1 MMTTVEAPETVEGWY
16 VQHDFFRFQWSLWR
30 TFTPAKRNRVIE
42 EAAAW
47 LKLQTQTD
55 RGDSASYNVVGHK
68 SDLLLTHFR
77 PSLEALNQVKISL
90 RQTEFFA
97 YLEPVYGYLSVIE
110 LGMYEVI
117 GAARRKLEAQ
127 GLEEG
132 TDAYQRAYQEELQQQ
147 KEALQDRLYPEIP
160 SGRYQCFYPMNKR
173 RGETH
178 NWYTLSM
185 DERRN
190 LMRGHGMT
198 GRRYAGRVK
207 QIISGSVG
215 FDDWEWGVSLF
226 ADDPLVFKKLVYEMR
241 FDAASA
247 LYGEFGEFFV
257 GIRFEP
263 EEIGH
268 VLSGTLTSS
277 T

>member
-1 MMTTVEAPETVEGWY
+1 MTTVEAPETIEGWY
-16 VQHDFFRFQWSLWR
+16 VQHDLFTFQWSLWR
-30 TFTPAKRNRVIE
+30 TLAPAKRNRLIE

-47 LKLQTQTD
+47 LKAQAQTE
-55 RGDSASYNVVGHK
+55 RGDSAAFNVVGHK
-68 SDLLLTHFR
+68 GDLLLTHFR
-77 PSLEALNQVKISL
+77 PSLETLNHVKVSL

-110 LGMYEVI
+110 LGLYEVI
-117 GAARRKLEAQ
+117 GAVRRKLASQ

-132 TDAYQRAYQEELQQQ
+132 TDTYSTAYQEELQQQ
-147 KEALQDRLYPEIP
+147 KEALQDRLFPEIP
-160 SGRYQCFYPMNKR
+160 PGRYQCFYPMNKR
-173 RGETH
+173 RGEIH

-185 DERRN
+185 DERRS

-198 GRRYAGRVK
+198 GRRYAGRVQ

-226 ADDPLVFKKLVYEMR
+226 SDDPLVFKKLIYDMR
-241 FDAASA
+241 FDAASS

-263 EEIGH
+263 EELGH
-268 VLSGTLTSS
+268 VLSGTLRSS
-277 T
+277 P

>member
-1 MMTTVEAPETVEGWY
+1 MTTVEAPETIEGWY
-16 VQHDFFRFQWSLWR
+16 VQHDLFTFQWSLWR
-30 TFTPAKRNRVIE
+30 TLAPAKRNRLIE
-42 EAAAW
+42 EAADW
-47 LKLQTQTD
+47 LKVQMQTE
-55 RGDSASYNVVGHK
+55 RGDSAAFNVVGHK
-68 SDLLLTHFR
+68 GDVLLTHFR
-77 PSLEALNQVKISL
+77 PSLEALNQVKVSL
-90 RQTEFFA
+90 RHTEFFA

-117 GAARRKLEAQ
+117 GVVKRKLEAQ

-132 TDAYQRAYQEELQQQ
+132 TDAYNAAYQEEMEQQ
-147 KEALQDRLYPEIP
+147 KEVLQERLYPEIP

-185 DERRN
+185 DERRS

-226 ADDPLVFKKLVYEMR
+226 SDDPLVFKKLVYEMR
-241 FDAASA
+241 FDAASS

-263 EEIGH
+263 EELGH
-268 VLSGTLTSS
+268 VLSGTLAAP
-277 T
+277 

>member
-1 MMTTVEAPETVEGWY
+1 MTTVEAPETIEGWY
-16 VQHDFFRFQWSLWR
+16 VQHDLFTFQWSRWR
-30 TFTPAKRNRVIE
+30 TLDSDKRDQLIE

-47 LKLQTQTD
+47 LKAQTQTE
-55 RGDSASYNVVGHK
+55 RGDSAAFNVVGHK
-68 SDLLLTHFR
+68 GDVLLTHFR
-77 PSLEALNQVKISL
+77 PSLEALNQIKVSL
-90 RQTEFFA
+90 RQTEFFN

-117 GAARRKLEAQ
+117 GVVKRKLDAQ

-132 TDAYQRAYQEELQQQ
+132 TEAYKAAYQEEIEQQ
-147 KEALQDRLYPEIP
+147 KEALKERLYPEIP
-160 SGRYQCFYPMNKR
+160 AGRYQCFYPMNKR

-185 DERRN
+185 DERRS

-241 FDAASA
+241 FDEASSR
-247 LYGEFGEFFV
+247 YGEFGEFFV

-263 EEIGH
+263 EQLGD
-268 VLSGTLTSS
+268 VLSGTLAAP
-277 T
+277 

>member
-1 MMTTVEAPETVEGWY
+1 MTTVEAPETIEGWY
-16 VQHDFFRFQWSLWR
+16 VQHDLFTFQWSLWR
-30 TFTPAKRNRVIE
+30 TLAPAKRNRLIE

-47 LKLQTQTD
+47 LKVQMQTE
-55 RGDSASYNVVGHK
+55 RGDSAAFNVVGHK
-68 SDLLLTHFR
+68 GDVLLTHFR
-77 PSLEALNQVKISL
+77 PSLEALNQVKVSL

-117 GAARRKLEAQ
+117 GVVKRKLEAQ

-132 TDAYQRAYQEELQQQ
+132 TEAYHTAYQEEMEQQ
-147 KEALQDRLYPEIP
+147 KLVLQERLYPEIP
-160 SGRYQCFYPMNKR
+160 AGRYQCFYPMNKR

-185 DERRN
+185 DERRS
-190 LMRGHGMT
+190 LMRGHGLT

-215 FDDWEWGVSLF
+215 LDDWEWGVSLF
-226 ADDPLVFKKLVYEMR
+226 SDDPLVFKKLVYEMR
-241 FDAASA
+241 FDAASS

-263 EEIGH
+263 DELGH
-268 VLSGTLTSS
+268 VLSGTLAAP
-277 T
+277 

>member
-1 MMTTVEAPETVEGWY
+1 MTTVEAPETIEGWY
-16 VQHDFFRFQWSLWR
+16 VEHDLFTFQWSAWR
-30 TFTPAKRNRVIE
+30 TLAPAKCNQLIE
-42 EAAAW
+42 EAAGWMTA
-47 LKLQTQTD
+47 QAQVE
-55 RGDSASYNVVGHK
+55 RGDSAAFSLVGHK
-68 SDLLLTHFR
+68 GDLMLTHFR
-77 PSLEALNQVKISL
+77 PSLEALNQVKVSL
-90 RQTEFFA
+90 RKTEFYT
-97 YLEPVYGYLSVIE
+97 YLKPVYGYLSVIE

-117 GAARRKLEAQ
+117 GMVKRKLDAQ

-132 TDAYQRAYQEELQQQ
+132 SEAYQAAYQEELQQQ
-147 KEALQDRLYPEIP
+147 KDMLQDRLYPDIP
-160 SGRYQCFYPMNKR
+160 PGRYQCFYPMNKR

-185 DERRN
+185 DERRG

-198 GRRYAGRVK
+198 GRRFAGRVK

-226 ADDPLVFKKLVYEMR
+226 SDDPLVFKKLIYEMR
-241 FDAASA
+241 FDAASS

-263 EEIGH
+263 DALGH
-268 VLSGTLTSS
+268 VLSGTFSS
-277 T
+277 P

>member
-1 MMTTVEAPETVEGWY
+1 MTTVEAPDTIEGWY
-16 VQHDFFRFQWSLWR
+16 VQHDLFTFQWSLWR
-30 TFTPAKRNRVIE
+30 TLAPAKRNRLIE

-47 LKLQTQTD
+47 LKTQMQTE
-55 RGDSASYNVVGHK
+55 RGDSAAFNVVGHK
-68 SDLLLTHFR
+68 GDVLLTHFR
-77 PSLEALNQVKISL
+77 PSLEALNQVKVSL

-117 GAARRKLEAQ
+117 GVVKRKLEAQ
-127 GLEEG
+127 GLEAG
-132 TDAYQRAYQEELQQQ
+132 TEAYHAAYQEEMEQQ
-147 KEALQDRLYPEIP
+147 KEVLQERLYPEIP
-160 SGRYQCFYPMNKR
+160 AGRYQCFYPMNKR
-173 RGETH
+173 RGVTH

-185 DERRN
+185 DERRS

-215 FDDWEWGVSLF
+215 LDDWEWGVSLF
-226 ADDPLVFKKLVYEMR
+226 SDDPLVFKKLVYEMR
-241 FDAASA
+241 FDAASS

-263 EEIGH
+263 EELGH
-268 VLSGTLTSS
+268 VLSGTLAAP
-277 T
+277 

>member
-1 MMTTVEAPETVEGWY
+1 IEGWY
-16 VQHDFFRFQWSLWR
+16 VQHDLFTFQWSQWR
-30 TFTPAKRNRVIE
+30 TFAPAKRHRLIE

-47 LKLQTQTD
+47 LKIQTQTEH
-55 RGDSASYNVVGHK
+55 GDSAAFNVVGHK
-68 SDLLLTHFR
+68 GDLLLTHFR
-77 PSLEALNQVKISL
+77 PSLEALNQVKVSL
-90 RQTEFFA
+90 RQTEFFS

-117 GAARRKLEAQ
+117 GAVKRKLAAQ

-132 TDAYQRAYQEELQQQ
+132 SDAYNAAYQEELQQQ
-147 KEALQDRLYPEIP
+147 KEALQERLYPDIP
-160 SGRYQCFYPMNKR
+160 PGRYQCFYPMNKR

-178 NWYTLSM
+178 NWYALSM

-198 GRRYAGRVK
+198 GRKYAGRVK

-241 FDAASA
+241 FDTASS

-263 EEIGH
+263 EQFGD
-268 VLSGTLTSS
+268 VLSGTLAAP
-277 T
+277 